1 MPGVAGVQGPRC
13 ARRRSIGRMWLR
25 RAVFGWLL
33 PAAFVLPLW
42 MLVGWGVFDAGGWA
56 FVWVLFLAIPGVF
69 LWQLILTLLVRAR
82 GIVRSARA
90 VSWWDV
96 LGFGVWH
103 ALVVSLGFFAS
114 SWWAPT
120 LVVTVLAGI
129 GVFWLSLWQLW
140 REARPSSILLRT
152 AEGVGYIPSVPRR
165 PAPSAHDVVVVTEK
179 RAPGA

>member
-1 MPGVAGVQGPRC
+1 
-13 ARRRSIGRMWLR
+13 MWLR
-25 RAVFGWLL
+25 RAFFGWLI

-56 FVWVLFLAIPGVF
+56 FVWVLFLAIPGV
-69 LWQLILTLLVRAR
+69 LVWQLLLTLLVRAR
-82 GIVRSARA
+82 GTVRAERA

-96 LGFGVWH
+96 LGLGVWH

-114 SWWAPT
+114 AWWAPT

-140 REARPSSILLRT
+140 REARPSRIVLRT
-152 AEGVGYIPSVPRR
+152 AEGVGYVPPAARR
-165 PAPSAHDVVVVTEK
+165 PAASPRDVIVVTERQSP
-179 RAPGA
+179 RA